1 MSNLVISTELTKA
14 LDQLAKAE
22 RGAKAARGRVIEI
35 AKNQGVSFSRK
46 GDFLE
51 AMPTAEYKEL
61 ALLLAAQYGK
71 DVVKLMSLSES
82 EAADKVVAFN
92 GSTINGTGR
101 NARKTGH
108 GFWWSKT
115 NKAMKQIEEG
125 IYNAENKRE
134 AIEAADDGQA
144 GSRNLPFSL
153 RSLKVLGEAYKYL
166 ANIDPIK
173 VDDEADITTALAKII
188 ESGAALGISAD
199 KIRGYG
205 EKDLAA

>member
-22 RGAKAARGRVIEI
+22 GNARIARGKVITI

-61 ALLLAAQYGK
+61 ALKLASQYGK
-71 DVVKLMSLSES
+71 AVVNLMSKTES
-82 EAADKVVAFN
+82 EAGDAVVPFN
-92 GSTINGTGR
+92 GSTVNGTGR
-101 NARKTGH
+101 NARKTGW

-115 NKAMKQIEEG
+115 HKAMKQIEEG

-153 RSLKVLGEAYKYL
+153 RSLKVLGEAYKYF
-166 ANIDPIK
+166 ANIDPVK

>member
-1 MSNLVISTELTKA
+1 MSNLVISTELTMA

-22 RGAKAARGRVIEI
+22 YKRATARGKVIEI

-51 AMPTAEYKEL
+51 AMPTAEYKQL
-61 ALLLAAQYGK
+61 ALMMASQYGK
-71 DVVKLMSLSES
+71 AVVSLMSKTES
-82 EAADKVVAFN
+82 EAGDATVAFN
-92 GSTINGTGR
+92 GSTMNGTGR
-101 NARKTGH
+101 NARKTGW

-115 NKAMKQIEEG
+115 HKAMKQIEEG
-125 IYNAENKRE
+125 IFNAENKRE

-153 RSLKVLGEAYKYL
+153 RALKMLGEAYKYL
-166 ANIDPIK
+166 ANLDPVK

-188 ESGAALGISAD
+188 ESGAALGIPAD

>member
-22 RGAKAARGRVIEI
+22 RGAKAARAKVITI
-35 AKNQGVSFSRK
+35 AKNQGVTFSRK

-61 ALLLAAQYGK
+61 ALLMASQYGK
-71 DVVKLMSLSES
+71 EVVSLMSKTET
-82 EAADKVVAFN
+82 EAGDAVVAFN
-92 GSTINGTGR
+92 GSTMNGTGR
-101 NARKTGH
+101 NARKTGW

-115 NKAMKQIEEG
+115 HKAMKQIEEG
-125 IYNAENKRE
+125 IYNASNKRE

-166 ANIDPIK
+166 ANIDPVK
-173 VDDEADITTALAKII
+173 VDDEADITTALVKII
-188 ESGAALGISAD
+188 EAGAALGISAD

>member
-1 MSNLVISTELTKA
+1 
-14 LDQLAKAE
+14 
-22 RGAKAARGRVIEI
+22 
-35 AKNQGVSFSRK
+35 
-46 GDFLE
+46 
-51 AMPTAEYKEL
+51 
-61 ALLLAAQYGK
+61 
-71 DVVKLMSLSES
+71 
-82 EAADKVVAFN
+82 
-92 GSTINGTGR
+92 
-101 NARKTGH
+101 
-108 GFWWSKT
+108 
-115 NKAMKQIEEG
+115 MKQIEEG

-153 RSLKVLGEAYKYL
+153 RSLKVLGEAYKYF
-166 ANIDPIK
+166 ANIDPVK